1 MVRKQNKG
9 KDFLK
14 KMELLGMRQNAT
26 KYQEAVNIWKLISAG
41 HICCKEDI
49 IEAERQEQQK

>member
-1 MVRKQNKG
+1 
-9 KDFLK
+9 
-14 KMELLGMRQNAT
+14 MELLGMRQNAT
-26 KYQEAVNIWKLISAG
+26 KYQEAVNIWKLITAG